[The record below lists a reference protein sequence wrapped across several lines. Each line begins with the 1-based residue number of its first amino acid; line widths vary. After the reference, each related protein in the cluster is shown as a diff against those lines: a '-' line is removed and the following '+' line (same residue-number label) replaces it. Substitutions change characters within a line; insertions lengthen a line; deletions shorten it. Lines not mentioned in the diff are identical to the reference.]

1 MNEVS
6 KPEVLAGVQ
15 EREKWFRE
23 SLEALNTKYGI
34 FGEIR
39 GKGLLIGAALN
50 DAWQGR
56 ARDVLV
62 AAGEEGLL
70 LLVAGANVVRMTPS
84 LVITKEEVEEG
95 MARLDRALAKL
106 TAA

>member
-1 MNEVS
+1 MFSEV
-6 KPEVLAGVQ
+6 
-15 EREKWFRE
+15 
-23 SLEALNTKYGI
+23 
-34 FGEIR
+34 R

-50 DAWQGR
+50 EKWQGR

-70 LLVAGANVVRMTPS
+70 VLVAGTNVVRMTPS

-106 TAA
+106 AAA